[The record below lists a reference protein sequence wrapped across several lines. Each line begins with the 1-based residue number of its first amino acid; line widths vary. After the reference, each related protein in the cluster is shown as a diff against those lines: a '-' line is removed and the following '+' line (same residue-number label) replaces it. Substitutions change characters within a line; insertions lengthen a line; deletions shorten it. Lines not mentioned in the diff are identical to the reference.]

1 MDHVGSLVVA
11 VIGQGALTF
20 DLSIPCEVFGLDRSD
35 IAAPWYEFRL
45 VAEAPGPVRTSTG
58 FTIHTPYGLD
68 DVDRAATVIVPGW
81 SDPDHRATPALMAK
95 LAAARERGARV
106 VSLCTGAFVLA
117 DAGLLDGRVA
127 TTHWMY
133 AERLRARAPRATI
146 DDRVLYRE
154 DRGVFTSAGTA
165 AGIDLCMHLVRLD
178 YGPAVANEVARRIVM
193 PPFREGGQAQYIG
206 ASAVDGSRDPE
217 FVDLLDWGRRH
228 LGDPVT
234 AADLARRAH
243 LSPRTL
249 RRRFTAAVGVPP
261 ETWLREQRLR
271 SAREL
276 LECTDEP
283 VAGVAART
291 GYPSA
296 AAMRSHFAA
305 ELQVSPLQY
314 RRTFRG

>member
-1 MDHVGSLVVA
+1 
-11 VIGQGALTF
+11 
-20 DLSIPCEVFGLDRSD
+20 
-35 IAAPWYEFRL
+35 
-45 VAEAPGPVRTSTG
+45 
-58 FTIHTPYGLD
+58 
-68 DVDRAATVIVPGW
+68 
-81 SDPDHRATPALMAK
+81 
-95 LAAARERGARV
+95 V

-117 DAGLLDGRVA
+117 DAGLLDGRTA

-178 YGPAVANEVARRIVM
+178 YGATVANEVARRIVM

-206 ASAVDGSRDPE
+206 ASTVDGSRDPA

-228 LGDPVT
+228 PGVT

-261 ETWLREQRLR
+261 EAWLREERLR
-271 SAREL
+271 SARQL

-291 GYPSA
+291 GYPSP
-296 AAMRSHFAA
+296 AAMRAHFVAQ
-305 ELQVSPLQY
+305 LRVSPLQY
-314 RRTFRG
+314 RRTFRGVTGV